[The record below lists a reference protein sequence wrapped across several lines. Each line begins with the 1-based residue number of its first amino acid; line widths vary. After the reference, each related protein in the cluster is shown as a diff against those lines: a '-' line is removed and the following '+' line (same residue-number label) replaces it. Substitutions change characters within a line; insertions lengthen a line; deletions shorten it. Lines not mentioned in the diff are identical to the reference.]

1 MCPAWHP
8 STVDGSRR
16 AARYGVK
23 FPGWVARNSDGVWP
37 VTRRNSALKLDLLT
51 KPDSS
56 ITSVT
61 ESPPC
66 ASNSR
71 GAIAVSI
78 DISISFLEGVK
89 EGECLVAEAR
99 EISLHRKIAVYD
111 MEIKS
116 GDKLVAKMTG
126 TVYRKSEKI
135 PVD

>member
-1 MCPAWHP
+1 MDRVHKLFKNDRFADMCGM
-8 STVDGSRR
+8 VVEDIQ
-16 AARYGVK
+16 
-23 FPGWVARNSDGVWP
+23 PGYAKTSMKVEERHLNG
-37 VTRRNSALKLDLLT
+37 LDVCQGGAIFTLA
-51 KPDSS
+51 DFAFA
-56 ITSVT
+56 
-61 ESPPC
+61 C